1 MARSKFWEREVH
13 FTDSYCL
20 ERSSSEKDVERVCAP
35 IPSEPSVTLE
45 VLFQQHIYIKNR
57 LEGTLGKMV
66 RYLHHPLHIMDS
78 KNS

>member
-13 FTDSYCL
+13 FTDSYCF
-20 ERSSSEKDVERVCAP
+20 ERSSSKKDVERVCAP
-35 IPSEPSVTLE
+35 IASEPSVILE
-45 VLFQQHIYIKNR
+45 ALFQQIYIKNR
-57 LEGTLGKMV
+57 LEGTLAKMV